1 VQQWRGALTEFDFRQ
16 LRYFVTVAE
25 EGQMTRAARRLQLAQ
40 PALSQAIGRLEHQV
54 GVKLLERNPR
64 GVTLTAA
71 GEAFMEKARAAL
83 EAVDAAEAT
92 ARSLA
97 RAETGTL
104 LLGFLSLTP
113 PMLVADLL
121 ERFAAANPRVDVV
134 WRELGYP
141 TLDARAWLAG
151 VDAAIVWAPP
161 SGPGLASVG
170 LRTSRLVVTV
180 SERHRL
186 AARDE
191 LTVEEVIDETFPGVA
206 DWCDPGWL
214 GYWGLDRYRGGPSRR
229 THDVAVSPQEVVS
242 IVAAGRAI
250 TTVPELVA
258 LPFGPLGI
266 KAIPLVDADPA
277 VLQLV
282 WREVAVTPL
291 LDKLIALA
299 RESAGSDGVPAIP

>member
-1 VQQWRGALTEFDFRQ
+1 
-16 LRYFVTVAE
+16 
-25 EGQMTRAARRLQLAQ
+25 
-40 PALSQAIGRLEHQV
+40 
-54 GVKLLERNPR
+54 
-64 GVTLTAA
+64 
-71 GEAFMEKARAAL
+71 
-83 EAVDAAEAT
+83 
-92 ARSLA
+92 
-97 RAETGTL
+97 
-104 LLGFLSLTP
+104 
-113 PMLVADLL
+113 
-121 ERFAAANPRVDVV
+121 
-134 WRELGYP
+134 
-141 TLDARAWLAG
+141 
-151 VDAAIVWAPP
+151 
-161 SGPGLASVG
+161 
-170 LRTSRLVVTV
+170 VVTV